1 MQKNWK
7 LFVKTITIK
16 GGVVVRIDSEV
27 FLTGSA
33 AHDFYNQM
41 KSVDMA
47 AITSRDS
54 FLADVN
60 CWIDEAG
67 ILSIDASGLDID
79 LSVLKEEGVIA
90 ARPVYKEEKY
100 ASGKYS
106 IDIHYSSAKVK
117 FVDCTDVS
125 NSSYCLTEDYYAQ
138 NGLNCNNISTELA
151 YVAA

>member
-1 MQKNWK
+1 M
-7 LFVKTITIK
+7 KTITIK
-16 GGVVVRIDSEV
+16 GGVVVRIDSEIL
-27 FLTGSA
+27 LTGSA

-79 LSVLKEEGVIA
+79 LSVLKKEEEVIA
-90 ARPVYKEEKY
+90 ACPVSKEEKY
-100 ASGKYS
+100 AAGKYS

-117 FVDCTDVS
+117 FVDCADIS
-125 NSSYCLTEDYYAQ
+125 NFSYCLTEDYYAQ